1 MQLFWDVFASDA
13 EATAKTTCYTLGPLP
28 KEWMA
33 VPFLDGWPVHEP
45 LEPDD
50 IQGKPET
57 IKLVDHSNDKCSL
70 EEVVDAIRE
79 PRPPANNTCQ
89 KPRTGLEYFCLQVP
103 KIDVKDHAGKER
115 FEAEKKRPIP
125 KEDAKLFVD
134 LLRRMFN
141 YDHTKRITARQV
153 LEHP

>member
-1 MQLFWDVFASDA
+1 
-13 EATAKTTCYTLGPLP
+13 
-28 KEWMA
+28 MA